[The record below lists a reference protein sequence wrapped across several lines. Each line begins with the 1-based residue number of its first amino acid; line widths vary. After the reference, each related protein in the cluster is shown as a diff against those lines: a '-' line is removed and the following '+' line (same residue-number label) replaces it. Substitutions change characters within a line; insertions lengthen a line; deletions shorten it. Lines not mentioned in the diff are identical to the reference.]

1 MKTYFSQF
9 IILISSIV
17 FSQMY
22 IGNDPDFLNNLQTE
36 YNGTTVPSLIVD
48 ENVLIKGKLI
58 FKEGGH
64 EGQVLRSNGPNE
76 EPSWQTIVGQMHRL
90 RNLNY
95 LLYSQTFDNLT
106 GIDLPTSTNNSSKIY
121 NLDEAMDTDNTQ
133 GTSDW
138 RVITGARNPEFT
150 IAQNNPSVYITFESV
165 AHIEGSG
172 SDTGTMFA
180 CGIFVAEKQGLTN
193 PTRDKFKLKGV
204 RIFTANRG
212 TNSDPFFNIR
222 VSTAVNNLEKG
233 KTYQVNV
240 ACKRRGNYGVI
251 SAPELSIG
259 KKSTGTN
266 INDETARTFLKIS
279 RYEKTVKP

>member
-1 MKTYFSQF
+1 
-9 IILISSIV
+9 
-17 FSQMY
+17 
-22 IGNDPDFLNNLQTE
+22 
-36 YNGTTVPSLIVD
+36 
-48 ENVLIKGKLI
+48 
-58 FKEGGH
+58 
-64 EGQVLRSNGPNE
+64 
-76 EPSWQTIVGQMHRL
+76 
-90 RNLNY
+90 
-95 LLYSQTFDNLT
+95 LYSQTFDNLT
-106 GIDLPTSTNNSSKIY
+106 GIDLPTSTNNSSKYTIWMKRWI
-121 NLDEAMDTDNTQ
+121 LIIHKAHRI
-133 GTSDW
+133 G